1 MRTAFDYY
9 MQALFTSY
17 GFNCPLL
24 VGLLQMVIIVPVCY
38 AVARPKLE
46 LKTFRAVAPLA
57 IVSVANLVCG
67 LIGRCSDSAAVG
79 SAAVPY
85 HPALLLGRERAC
97 SHETRRSCCSPV
109 QQQSRGR
116 RPCLQAPAG

>member
-1 MRTAFDYY
+1 MRTAFHYY

-57 IVSVANLVCG
+57 VVSVANLVCG
-67 LIGRCSDSAAVG
+67 LIGGCSDFAAVG
-79 SAAVPY
+79 SAAV
-85 HPALLLGRERAC
+85 HTALLGRERAC

-116 RPCLQAPAG
+116 RLCLQAPAG